1 MGKLCGL
8 FALGAMAGGLGYFLY
23 LNGFLVI
30 NAKTALLYI
39 GSPRFGMRRN
49 FTKAKFSSCSGVV
62 KRVIAFGRRGVI
74 RSPFCRA
81 RQKGRFLL
89 KFRAE
94 RNVIATLDRNNPR
107 AVIETDQMKRYRVAT
122 RFVLAD
128 GECMLFWNKEET
140 LLNSRF

>member
-39 GSPRFGMRRN
+39 GSPRVGMRRN

-62 KRVIAFGRRGVI
+62 KRVICLRKAGRY
-74 RSPFCRA
+74 SFTFLSSTT
-81 RQKGRFLL
+81 KGTVFVEIQGR
-89 KFRAE
+89 E

-140 LLNSRF
+140 L

>member
-30 NAKTALLYI
+30 NAKTVLLYI

-62 KRVIAFGRRGVI
+62 KRVICLRKAGRY
-74 RSPFCRA
+74 SFTFLSSTT
-81 RQKGRFLL
+81 KGTVFVEIQGR
-89 KFRAE
+89 E

-107 AVIETDQMKRYRVAT
+107 AVIETD
-122 RFVLAD
+122 
-128 GECMLFWNKEET
+128 
-140 LLNSRF
+140 

>member
-62 KRVIAFGRRGVI
+62 KRVICLRKAGRY
-74 RSPFCRA
+74 SFTFLSSTT
-81 RQKGRFLL
+81 KGTVFVEIQGR
-89 KFRAE
+89 E
-94 RNVIATLDRNNPR
+94 RN
-107 AVIETDQMKRYRVAT
+107 VIETDQMKRYRVAT
-122 RFVLAD
+122 RFVQAD
-128 GECMLFWNKEET
+128 GECTLFWNKEET
-140 LLNSRF
+140 L

>member
-49 FTKAKFSSCSGVV
+49 FTSEIF
-62 KRVIAFGRRGVI
+62 ILQ
-74 RSPFCRA
+74 RS
-81 RQKGRFLL
+81 RQKGNLPSEGGALFVHL
-89 KFRAE
+89 FVE
-94 RNVIATLDRNNPR
+94 HD
-107 AVIETDQMKRYRVAT
+107 KR
-122 RFVLAD
+122 D
-128 GECMLFWNKEET
+128 GFC
-140 LLNSRF
+140 

>member
-49 FTKAKFSSCSGVV
+49 FTKAKFSSCNGVV
-62 KRVIAFGRRGVI
+62 KRVICLRKAGRY
-74 RSPFCRA
+74 SFTFLSSTT
-81 RQKGRFLL
+81 KGTVFVEIQGR
-89 KFRAE
+89 E
-94 RNVIATLDRNNPR
+94 RNVIATLDRDNPR

-122 RFVLAD
+122 RFVQAD
-128 GECMLFWNKEET
+128 GECTLFWNKEET
-140 LLNSRF
+140 L

>member
-39 GSPRFGMRRN
+39 GSPRFGMRWN

-62 KRVIAFGRRGVI
+62 KRVICLRKAGRY
-74 RSPFCRA
+74 SFTFLSSTT
-81 RQKGRFLL
+81 KGTVFVEIQGR
-89 KFRAE
+89 E
-94 RNVIATLDRNNPR
+94 RNVIATLDRDNPR
-107 AVIETDQMKRYRVAT
+107 TVIETDQM
-122 RFVLAD
+122 LS
-128 GECMLFWNKEET
+128 LIHI
-140 LLNSRF
+140 

>member
-49 FTKAKFSSCSGVV
+49 FTKAKIF
-62 KRVIAFGRRGVI
+62 ILQ
-74 RSPFCRA
+74 RS
-81 RQKGRFLL
+81 RQKGDLPSEGGALFVHL
-89 KFRAE
+89 FVE
-94 RNVIATLDRNNPR
+94 HD
-107 AVIETDQMKRYRVAT
+107 KR
-122 RFVLAD
+122 D
-128 GECMLFWNKEET
+128 GFC
-140 LLNSRF
+140 

>member
-62 KRVIAFGRRGVI
+62 KRVICLRKAGRY
-74 RSPFCRA
+74 SFTFLSSTT
-81 RQKGRFLL
+81 KGTVLL

-94 RNVIATLDRNNPR
+94 R
-107 AVIETDQMKRYRVAT
+107 
-122 RFVLAD
+122 
-128 GECMLFWNKEET
+128 GT
-140 LLNSRF
+140 LLQRWIVITRVLLSRRIK

>member
-49 FTKAKFSSCSGVV
+49 F
-62 KRVIAFGRRGVI
+62 ILQ
-74 RSPFCRA
+74 RS
-81 RQKGRFLL
+81 RQKGDLPSEGGALFVHL
-89 KFRAE
+89 FVE
-94 RNVIATLDRNNPR
+94 HD
-107 AVIETDQMKRYRVAT
+107 KR
-122 RFVLAD
+122 D
-128 GECMLFWNKEET
+128 GFC
-140 LLNSRF
+140 

>member
-49 FTKAKFSSCSGVV
+49 FTKAKFSSCSGDV
-62 KRVIAFGRRGVI
+62 KRVICLRKAGRY
-74 RSPFCRA
+74 SFTFLSSTT
-81 RQKGRFLL
+81 KGTVFVEIQGR
-89 KFRAE
+89 E
-94 RNVIATLDRNNPR
+94 RNVNATLDRNNPR

-140 LLNSRF
+140 L